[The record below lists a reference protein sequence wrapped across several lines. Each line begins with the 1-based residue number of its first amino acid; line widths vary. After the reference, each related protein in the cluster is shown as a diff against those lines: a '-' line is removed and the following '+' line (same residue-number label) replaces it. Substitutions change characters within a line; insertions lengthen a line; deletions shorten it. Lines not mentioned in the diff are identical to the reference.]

1 MSHEALLH
9 INTYPIEL
17 PSSKVIGAHGVW
29 RVFSNLASHASNDKG
44 LVWVS
49 DRTQEKETGIHRRN
63 IREARILFEQQGI
76 LVDTCSRKQKGV
88 KVFQL
93 VIPGFQ
99 FASGLAITP
108 TEQQVSGQVSGLAS
122 GQVSGLASGQVSGLA
137 ITPQT
142 EQNLNKTYID
152 KTHFN
157 FDPITALFDFVVDQ
171 QLVFENWRTHTTK
184 EKHKAKVQAQF
195 LPVCAIASRQYP
207 GGHNDPLVAS
217 WVLSELFAKENPNY
231 KMSPSAFMAL
241 TDKYRLP
248 GSCVHPVNADLPATS
263 EQTVNYAKAARE
275 IFTKAQQENR
285 QRKLNN

>member
-9 INTYPIEL
+9 INTYPIDL

-29 RVFSNLASHASNDKG
+29 RVFSNLASHASNEKG

-76 LVDTCSRKQKGV
+76 LVDTYSRKQKGV

-99 FASGLAITP
+99 FGSGLGITP
-108 TEQQVSGQVSGLAS
+108 TEQQTSGLAS
-122 GQVSGLASGQVSGLA
+122 GLGSGLASGLD

-152 KTHFN
+152 ENSFD
-157 FDPITALFDFVVDQ
+157 FDPKAALFDLVVDR
-171 QLVFENWRTHTTK
+171 QLHFENWRTYTTK
-184 EKHKAKVQAQF
+184 ENHKAKVRAKF
-195 LPVCAIASRQYP
+195 LPVCEKALRQYP
-207 GGHNDPLVAS
+207 GGHNDTLVAS
-217 WVLSELFAKENPNY
+217 WVLAELFAKENANY
-231 KMSPSAFMAL
+231 KMTPSAL
-241 TDKYRLP
+241 LLLNDTYGLP
-248 GSCVHPVNADLPATS
+248 GSDTRPTLADLPAT
-263 EQTVNYAKAARE
+263 
-275 IFTKAQQENR
+275 AQQTADFARATREQFAKQCAENR
-285 QRKLNN
+285 QRNEN

>member
-1 MSHEALLH
+1 MSHDALLF
-9 INTYPIEL
+9 INTQQIEM
-17 PSSKVIGAHGVW
+17 PSNKVIGAHAVW

-49 DRTQEKETGIHRRN
+49 DRTQEDETGLLRRN
-63 IREARILFEQQGI
+63 IREARILLEQQGI
-76 LVDTCSRKQKGV
+76 LVDTCSRKQKNA
-88 KVFQL
+88 KVWQL
-93 VIPGFQ
+93 VIPGFK
-99 FASGLAITP
+99 FGSGLDITP
-108 TEQQVSGQVSGLAS
+108 TEQQASGLGSGLVSGLAS
-122 GQVSGLASGQVSGLA
+122 GLGSGLD

-142 EQNLNKTYID
+142 EQNLNKTYMD
-152 KTHFN
+152 EN
-157 FDPITALFDFVVDQ
+157 SFDFDAKAVLLDLVVDR
-171 QLVFENWRTHTTK
+171 QLHFENWRTHTTK

-195 LPVCAIASRQYP
+195 LPVCAKALRQYP

-248 GSCVHPVNADLPATS
+248 SSCMHPVHVDLPATS
-263 EQTVNYAKAARE
+263 EQTVDYAKAARE

>member
-9 INTYPIEL
+9 INTYPIDL

-29 RVFSNLASHASNDKG
+29 RVFSNLASHASNEKG

-76 LVDTCSRKQKGV
+76 LVDTYSRKQKGV

-99 FASGLAITP
+99 FGSGLGITP
-108 TEQQVSGQVSGLAS
+108 TEQQTSGLGSGLGSGLAS
-122 GQVSGLASGQVSGLA
+122 GLGSGLASGLD

-152 KTHFN
+152 EN
-157 FDPITALFDFVVDQ
+157 SFDFDAEAALFDLVVDQ
-171 QLVFENWRTHTTK
+171 QLHFENWRTHTTK

-195 LPVCAIASRQYP
+195 LPVCAKALRQYP
-207 GGHNDPLVAS
+207 GGHNDTLVAS
-217 WVLSELFAKENPNY
+217 WVLAELFAKENANY
-231 KMSPSAFMAL
+231 KMTPSAL
-241 TDKYRLP
+241 LLLNDTYGLP
-248 GSCVHPVNADLPATS
+248 GSDTRPTLADLPTGEAT
-263 EQTVNYAKAARE
+263 AAAARAVKE
-275 IFTKAQQENR
+275 QFAKQCAENR
-285 QRKLNN
+285 QRKEN